1 MPPFSNPEQSVVGSK
16 SEMYLKTKKEEKMK
30 RIILILA
37 APMGC
42 FFNALMHDHSFKGI
56 IAFLCMT
63 MILGGLSLFHFRLIK
78 RFKKTQK

>member
-1 MPPFSNPEQSVVGSK
+1 
-16 SEMYLKTKKEEKMK
+16 MK
-30 RIILILA
+30 RTILILA

-78 RFKKTQK
+78 RFKKPQK